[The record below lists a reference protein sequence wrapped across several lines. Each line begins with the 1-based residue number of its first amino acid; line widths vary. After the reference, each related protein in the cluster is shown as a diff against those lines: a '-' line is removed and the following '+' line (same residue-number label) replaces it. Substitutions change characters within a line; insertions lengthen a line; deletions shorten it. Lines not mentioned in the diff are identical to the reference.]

1 MRAAAEE
8 DGVEVEGRRRNGAAA
23 CFVWL
28 VEAVGRLFDES
39 KVSAAGRFADDGG
52 ASGAC

>member
-1 MRAAAEE
+1 MASLFAWKEPVVDGVRAAAEE

-28 VEAVGRLFDES
+28 VEAAGRLFD
-39 KVSAAGRFADDGG
+39 
-52 ASGAC
+52 